1 MRKYEE
7 IRFHLL
13 QPAAAWLA
21 LAIGL
26 VLASPAAAESFAERL
41 SAAAIERTRHVV
53 RYDGSYHRIDYPMGD
68 VPAGIGVCTDVVIR
82 AFRALGIDLQQRVHE
97 DMRRDF
103 RAYPQ
108 LWGLSRPDRNI
119 DHRRVPNLRRFF
131 ERHGESLGVS
141 DRAAAYRTGDLVTWR
156 LPHNLPHIGIVVDR
170 RSRESGNPL
179 IVHNIGQGPKMEDVL
194 FEHPI
199 TGHYR
204 YPADGEADR
213 VSRIRPRPIPRHA
226 STRS

>member
-1 MRKYEE
+1 MGKRMQYER
-7 IRFHLL
+7 IRCTGILL
-13 QPAAAWLA
+13 AIFGVLGA
-21 LAIGL
+21 LAS
-26 VLASPAAAESFAERL
+26 VSPAPAGTSAERL
-41 SAAAIERTRHVV
+41 SAAALERTRHEV

-68 VPAGIGVCTDVVIR
+68 VPSGIGVCTDVVIR

-97 DMRRDF
+97 DMQRDF

-141 DRAAAYRTGDLVTWR
+141 ARADDYRAGDLVTWR
-156 LPHNLPHIGIVVDR
+156 LPNHLPHIGIVVDQ
-170 RSRESGNPL
+170 RSLESGHPM
-179 IVHNIGQGPKMEDVL
+179 IVHNIGRGPKLEDVL
-194 FEHPI
+194 FEYVI

-204 YPADGEADR
+204 YPVADR
-213 VSRIRPRPIPRHA
+213 DDG
-226 STRS
+226 